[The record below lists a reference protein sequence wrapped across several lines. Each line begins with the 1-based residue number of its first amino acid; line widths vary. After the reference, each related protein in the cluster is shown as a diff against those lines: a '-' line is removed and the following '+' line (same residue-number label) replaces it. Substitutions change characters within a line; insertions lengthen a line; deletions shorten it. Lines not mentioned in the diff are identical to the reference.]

1 MAPKGPD
8 RDRIEMLTNAM
19 GEVYG
24 QAASPAAAVSGQS
37 TAGSA
42 EDQLPFQIVRA
53 PGRVNLIGDHTEYND
68 GFVLPVAIELDTWI
82 GFRQRRD
89 GLVRVVS
96 RHSRDGGS
104 FRIDTVAPTPG
115 RGKGGVAAPATQAA
129 VVAAAPAAPATAHAG
144 RATRTT
150 ARRAAK
156 TPVGAAAAATS
167 AATATSATATR
178 WSDYIA
184 GMAWSLRE
192 AGLPVSGFDGVVDT
206 TIPIGSGLS
215 SSSALEIAAAS
226 AMLSGGP
233 TVSLPMLAALAQR
246 AERDFVGVDCGIMD
260 HMTSAAGR
268 EDRALLIDCRSLDT
282 RYASLPFGVK
292 VVVCDTG
299 SRRDVHS
306 SIPVIRRAECA
317 RAVALLSERMP
328 GLCSL
333 RDLDAGSLR
342 RHRARLPENVARRAE
357 HVVSENARTVAAA
370 AALDAGNLDE
380 LGRLFAESHASL
392 RDLYEVSSPAL
403 EAMVEVARA
412 VPGVVASRMTG
423 IGLGGCTVNLVLADA
438 VPALQA
444 AVARDYDS
452 RTGLRGRVY
461 PVAIVDRA
469 GPVPLG

>member
-1 MAPKGPD
+1 MAPNGPD
-8 RDRIEMLTNAM
+8 HERIGMLTKAM
-19 GEVYG
+19 DDVYG
-24 QAASPAAAVSGQS
+24 QASHATAPTSAES
-37 TAGSA
+37 TDGSA
-42 EDQLPFQIVRA
+42 VDATQFRIVRA

-82 GFRQRRD
+82 GFRPRQD
-89 GLVRVVS
+89 GFVRVVS
-96 RHSRDGGS
+96 RHSRDVGS
-104 FRIDTVAPTPG
+104 FRIDTLAPAPG
-115 RGKGGVAAPATQAA
+115 RGKGGVAAPAAA
-129 VVAAAPAAPATAHAG
+129 DATAG
-144 RATRTT
+144 SE
-150 ARRAAK
+150 
-156 TPVGAAAAATS
+156 ATS
-167 AATATSATATR
+167 ANGTR
-178 WSDYIA
+178 WSDYVA

-192 AGLPVSGFDGVVDT
+192 AGLPARGFDGVVHT

-215 SSSALEIAAAS
+215 SSSALEIASAV
-226 AMLSGGP
+226 AMLSDGP

-260 HMTSAAGR
+260 HMTIAAGR

-282 RYASLPFGVK
+282 RYASLPFGIC

-299 SRRDVHS
+299 SSREAHS

-357 HVVSENARTVAAA
+357 HVVSENARVVAAA
-370 AALDAGNLDE
+370 VALDTGNLDE
-380 LGRLFAESHASL
+380 LGRLFAESHTSL

-423 IGLGGCTVNLVLADA
+423 PGLGGCTVNLVLADA

-444 AVARDYDS
+444 AVGREYDS
-452 RTGLRGRVY
+452 RTGLQGRVY
-461 PVAIVDRA
+461 PVAVADRA
-469 GPVPLG
+469 GPVALG